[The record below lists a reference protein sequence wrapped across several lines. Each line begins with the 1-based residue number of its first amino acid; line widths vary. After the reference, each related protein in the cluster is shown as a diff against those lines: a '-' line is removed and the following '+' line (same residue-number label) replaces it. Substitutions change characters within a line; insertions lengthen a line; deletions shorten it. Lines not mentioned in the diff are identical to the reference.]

1 MGFGSEKLEVYR
13 LSIMLSRLSVKGDSV
28 SESSATCL
36 IEPVAGDP
44 DSDFDFDPE
53 KEKS

>member
-1 MGFGSEKLEVYR
+1 
-13 LSIMLSRLSVKGDSV
+13 MLSLLGGRGYRV
-28 SESSATCL
+28 SESSAICRTE
-36 IEPVAGDP
+36 EPVAGDP